1 LSYIQ
6 IYEAAGISRHQMYQI
21 VQIGNIPEDEF
32 ERLVETDDP
41 PSITELARFVVG
53 NVQTGGGGT

>member
-1 LSYIQ
+1 
-6 IYEAAGISRHQMYQI
+6 M

-53 NVQTGGGGT
+53 NDQTGGGGT